1 MKKGSRMFKKIR
13 EFFTGVRIELKKVS
27 WPSWDELK
35 SSTSVVLVF
44 SVIVTLF
51 IAIVDYGVGNLVKTI
66 IEKM

>member
-1 MKKGSRMFKKIR
+1 MFKKIR